1 MSHQSAGWPCTLN
14 TLPTVLRAGPYR
26 IFFYSA
32 DRDEPPHVHVE
43 REEGTAKFWLDRV
56 RLEKSRGFGRA
67 EIGRI
72 QDLVAKNAVYL
83 LRQWYEYF
91 GS

>member
-1 MSHQSAGWPCTLN
+1 
-14 TLPTVLRAGPYR
+14 
-26 IFFYSA
+26 
-32 DRDEPPHVHVE
+32 VHVE

-72 QDLVAKNAVYL
+72 QDLVAENAVYL
-83 LRQWYEYF
+83 LRSWYEYF